1 MKVRKWPSFKVVL
14 VILLIFYAQL
24 SYGQSTLLSIKKG
37 KEGKKTWAYFTFS
50 SKVSWVGVSKPEA
63 NKISIYIR
71 GNVGDYEQSEILLE
85 DETSSWL
92 HIKQISNKPLIFR
105 TDIHCEDTQPMGI
118 LNKNRFIMFKTY
130 NLTPDMQ
137 LKIDDVDWRSNIMNI
152 SKIKGWDSEWVQLNK
167 NKGTDWGSHQTDS
180 INKETWY
187 RITNNLGFGLYNDYG
202 SDDPEFL
209 GIRRNKGIEDHV
221 ILEPLLIHQHH
232 LPWDYFASLGHS
244 PLTNKKNHSIMNVW
258 NDISGRVPETG
269 SCQIWDGGDQSKMTQ
284 EECDK
289 WRSYDEYFIKSG
301 GNPKYLE
308 PRFDYYNKN
317 CYYL

>member
-1 MKVRKWPSFKVVL
+1 MNK
-14 VILLIFYAQL
+14 I
-24 SYGQSTLLSIKKG
+24 
-37 KEGKKTWAYFTFS
+37 
-50 SKVSWVGVSKPEA
+50 
-63 NKISIYIR
+63 KISIVVSVWGTEHLMKRSIQTWAKQDFPKDEWELIVINDNALGDVKSIIDPYRDKINMQYIEFNHMAGMR
-71 GNVGDYEQSEILLE
+71 GNQIAFNIAWMCSAGKIIAESTPETLWTPNTIRMLYERHNGS
-85 DETSSWL
+85 
-92 HIKQISNKPLIFR
+92 
-105 TDIHCEDTQPMGI
+105 
-118 LNKNRFIMFKTY
+118 KNRFIMFKTY

-137 LKIDDVDWRSNIMNI
+137 LKIDDVDWRSDIMNI

-167 NKGTDWGSHQTDS
+167 KKGKDWGSHQTDS